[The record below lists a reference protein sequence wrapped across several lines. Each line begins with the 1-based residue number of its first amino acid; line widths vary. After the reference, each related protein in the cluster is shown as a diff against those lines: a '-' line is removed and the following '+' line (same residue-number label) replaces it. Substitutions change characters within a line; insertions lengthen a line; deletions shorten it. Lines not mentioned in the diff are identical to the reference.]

1 MRVRISHLPQII
13 NNAMEKRF
21 KVITK
26 MNQIHLVTIETEEKY
41 KLGLYLSY
49 LTELFG
55 ESEIISL

>member
-1 MRVRISHLPQII
+1 
-13 NNAMEKRF
+13 MEKRF